1 MQITCQAERPMHCSA
16 AAAFVLL
23 TDHQRFPMVFTGYG
37 PIAAIRSVSLE
48 APLAIGAIRRVHNAD
63 GSTLSETI
71 TALEPPRH
79 HAYVL
84 SGFRP
89 PFSWL
94 VRRGEA
100 DWLVT
105 AGAATTFVRW
115 DYVFT
120 LTSAVIY
127 PLAAP
132 LLRVFMTGAM
142 RRCLDN
148 MAQLLEAAADG
159 TAAPRTGNA

>member
-1 MQITCQAERPMHCSA
+1 MHCSA
-16 AAAFVLL
+16 AAAFALL
-23 TDHQRFPMVFTGYG
+23 TDHQRFPTVFTGYG
-37 PIAAIRSVSLE
+37 PIAAIRSVSLA
-48 APLAIGAIRRVHNAD
+48 APLAIGAIRRVHSAD

-71 TALEPPRH
+71 TALDPPQH

-100 DWLVT
+100 NWLVS
-105 AGAATTFVRW
+105 AGTATTFVRW

-120 LTSAVIY
+120 LTSAAIY

-132 LLRVFMTGAM
+132 LLRLFMTGAM
-142 RRCLDN
+142 GRCLDN
-148 MAQLLEAAADG
+148 MAQLLEAAP
-159 TAAPRTGNA
+159 AAGAAATGSGKP

>member
-1 MQITCQAERPMHCSA
+1 MQITCQAERPMRCSA
-16 AAAFVLL
+16 AAAFALL
-23 TDHQRFPMVFTGYG
+23 TDHQRFPLVFTGYG
-37 PIAAIRSVSLE
+37 PIAALRSVSLD
-48 APLAIGAIRRVHNAD
+48 APLAVGATRRVHGAD
-63 GSTLSETI
+63 GSTLTETI
-71 TALEPPRH
+71 TALDPPRH

-105 AGAATTFVRW
+105 AGSATTFVRW

-148 MAQLLEAAADG
+148 MARLLEAQAASVAV
-159 TAAPRTGNA
+159 TRVS